1 MQYTFALAGNQN
13 SGKTTLFNQLTGSSQ
28 HVGNWPG
35 VTVEKKTGAM
45 LHHHHGQQTHLGL
58 PRRFRR
64 AHENGQAVPDKYSDV
79 TIVDLPGI
87 YSLSPYSMEEI
98 VSRNFI
104 VREKPDVVINIVDAT
119 NLERNLYLTLQLL
132 QLGRP
137 VVVALNMMDE
147 VRSHGDVIDL
157 AAMEKGLGVPVV
169 AICARKGEGLDE
181 LVRRA
186 MDAAENHRLPPKLDI
201 CTGAAHKALHAIQH
215 LVEQPAQAHGMTSR
229 YAATKLFEG
238 DAPMM
243 EELDLSEDTRHI
255 IEEILTAMEREVGME
270 RAAVMADTRYR
281 FIEKLLATCYTRAT
295 EEGGTLTD
303 RLDRVLTHPLLA
315 IPVFLLMMLLVFY
328 ITFGPIGTW
337 LADGFAAL
345 VQQGVDA
352 LAAALAGLGVAGWVR
367 SLLVDGALT
376 GVGSVLSFLPTIL
389 LLFLLL
395 SILEDSGYMARA
407 AFLMDK
413 PLRKLGLNGRAFIPM
428 MMGFGCTV
436 PAVMSARSMNN
447 QRDRRF
453 TIVLTPF
460 MSCGAKVP
468 IYALFTRAFFD
479 GHQVLVMSA
488 FYLTGV
494 VVAVVVG
501 LILKRTAFH
510 GDAAPFIMELPAYRL
525 PAPRN
530 VARQLWDKA
539 SDFLKR
545 AFTVIFL
552 ATLVVWFLQYFTFT
566 LSPAPDMAHSMLGVI
581 AGAIAP
587 VFAPAGFGTVEAST
601 AVLTGVMAK
610 ESVVSTLSVLAG
622 VDPDSA
628 QMVTA
633 LHAVFPTV
641 LQAVSFLTFVLL
653 YMPCVAAYAA
663 MRREME
669 SGRLATV
676 AVAGQTVLAWVA
688 ATLVFQVGRLL
699 GLG

>member
-1 MQYTFALAGNQN
+1 MHYTFALAGNQN

>member
-104 VREKPDVVINIVDAT
+104 VQEKPDVVINIVDAT

-281 FIEKLLATCYTRAT
+281 FSEKLLSTCYTRAR
-295 EEGGTLTD
+295 EEGATLTD

-315 IPVFLLMMLLVFY
+315 IPGFLLMMLLVFY

-352 LAAALAGLGVAGWVR
+352 LGAALAGWGVAGWVR

-413 PLRKLGLNGRAFIPM
+413 PLRRLGLNGRAFIPM

-453 TIVLTPF
+453 TILLTPF

-494 VVAVVVG
+494 AVSIVVG
-501 LILKRTAFH
+501 LILKHTAFH

-552 ATLVVWFLQYFTFT
+552 ATMVVWFLQYFTFT

-676 AVAGQTVLAWVA
+676 AVAGQTVLAWVG

>member
-1 MQYTFALAGNQN
+1 MAITIALAGNPN
-13 SGKTTLFNQLTGSSQ
+13 CGKTTMFNDLTGSRQ
-28 HVGNWPG
+28 FVGNWPG
-35 VTVEKKTGAM
+35 VTVEKKEGTAKVG
-45 LHHHHGQQTHLGL
+45 
-58 PRRFRR
+58 
-64 AHENGQAVPDKYSDV
+64 DV
-79 TIVDLPGI
+79 SFTVVDLPGI
-87 YSLSPYSMEEI
+87 YSLSPYSMEEL
-98 VSRNFI
+98 VARRFI
-104 VREKPDVVINIVDAT
+104 IGEKPDAIINIVDAT

-186 MDAAENHRLPPKLDI
+186 MDAAENRRTPPKLDI

-255 IEEILTAMEREVGME
+255 IEEILAAMEREVGME

-295 EEGGTLTD
+295 EEGGSLTD

-453 TIVLTPF
+453 TILLTPF

-552 ATLVVWFLQYFTFT
+552 ATMVVWFLQYFTFT

-669 SGRLATV
+669 SGRLATF

>member
-35 VTVEKKTGAM
+35 VTVEKKIGAM

-104 VREKPDVVINIVDAT
+104 VQEKPDVVINIVDAT

-255 IEEILTAMEREVGME
+255 IEEILAAMEREVGME

-295 EEGGTLTD
+295 EEGGSLTD

-328 ITFGPIGTW
+328 ITFGPIGSW

-345 VQQGVDA
+345 VQQGVNA
-352 LAAALAGLGVAGWVR
+352 LAAALADWGVAGWVR
-367 SLLVDGALT
+367 SLLVDGALK

-453 TIVLTPF
+453 TILLTPF

-552 ATLVVWFLQYFTFT
+552 ATMVVWFLQHFTFT

-628 QMVTA
+628 QMVSA

-641 LQAVSFLTFVLL
+641 LQAVSFLTFILL

-669 SGRLATV
+669 SGRLATF

>member
-1 MQYTFALAGNQN
+1 MHYTFALAGNQN

-186 MDAAENHRLPPKLDI
+186 MDAAENRRIPPKLDI

-281 FIEKLLATCYTRAT
+281 FIEKLLSTCYTRAR
-295 EEGGTLTD
+295 EEGATLTD

-453 TIVLTPF
+453 TILLTPF